1 MPGKAKAAQEAKRVL
16 QWDEKTATF
25 RANIF
30 DNGYHLLKLPLELM
44 SSTRSV
50 TRLKTWL
57 RDMHIASGEPGY
69 EGPRCAA
76 IFQGNPHPGLKT
88 DGGDLLRLSA
98 VTTPDYLILARDPA
112 NVGSSYQRHLDRC
125 KKWAL
130 EVAEYAYPGQLIH
143 RETDDSLLYSLSG
156 NTAQVLHCDNRPS
169 SHESLAH
176 SENVSSTTTQSLSA
190 LIALEDGAHIWVVPS
205 SQIEARKMAAD
216 RNYFPPPME
225 AVRVDIPKDHVLFFC
240 QDLIHAGGAY
250 LLYENV
256 RFHMYIDHINDV
268 RESDTTGYLNI
279 EFGIARAKLFTLPK

>member
-1 MPGKAKAAQEAKRVL
+1 MQ
-16 QWDEKTATF
+16 
-25 RANIF
+25 
-30 DNGYHLLKLPLELM
+30 
-44 SSTRSV
+44 
-50 TRLKTWL
+50 
-57 RDMHIASGEPGY
+57 
-69 EGPRCAA
+69 
-76 IFQGNPHPGLKT
+76 
-88 DGGDLLRLSA
+88 
-98 VTTPDYLILARDPA
+98 
-112 NVGSSYQRHLDRC
+112 
-125 KKWAL
+125 
-130 EVAEYAYPGQLIH
+130 YAYPGQLIH